1 MFSHNV
7 LIGYNLRKFHRKQ
20 SSFSVIANVD
30 FTRPDYKANTC
41 IVVRM
46 FFRHNLSH
54 AQALILLVNDM
65 HKRAISAPAA
75 ESFYGSGNAKG
86 NFLY

>member
-1 MFSHNV
+1 M
-7 LIGYNLRKFHRKQ
+7 LILRDQITKQ
-20 SSFSVIANVD
+20 I
-30 FTRPDYKANTC
+30 C

-46 FFRHNLSH
+46 FFRHDLSH
-54 AQALILLVNDM
+54 AQALILLVNNM

-86 NFLY
+86 NFFILERRTNIESST

>member
-7 LIGYNLRKFHRKQ
+7 LISYNLRKFHRTQ
-20 SSFSVIANVD
+20 SSFSIIANVD
-30 FTRPDYKANTC
+30 FTRPDYKTNTF

-46 FFRHNLSH
+46 FFRHDLSH

-65 HKRAISAPAA
+65 HKRAILTPAA